1 MDTLH
6 ASTFDLEPQAAT
18 SGGDGDAR
26 NLTAIERTKQA
37 LRFLRRNLFWTF
49 VAILVATVVGG
60 LAYLRTW
67 PPMAIVQSGSMVPT
81 INIGD
86 VEILKRLD
94 GPPKVGEIV
103 VVHVPD
109 AVRSRFGYPPVVS
122 HRIIKIA
129 RNGNITTKGDALKT
143 ADPFIT
149 QRGTVTEQVVAVIP
163 DAGRIFGFFT
173 STWGMLWMVVGAL
186 LLVGLPVLD
195 RRREQEAHERE
206 TMVTLQTQL
215 ETLTR
220 ELVDNHT
227 TSPPAAAPRGSLESE
242 LRALVDQAASTQQ
255 TLAGATA
262 ALEEQHE
269 QQKRLTE
276 ELIAAP
282 RSPTTPHHRGPAAKG
297 SRPGSPESPASL
309 SWSWAVVAAAAAVF
323 GCRFGGRRQASKP
336 PQWWSS
342 PPAWWNSPPPSS
354 TTRSSSGRKASTRR
368 PRSRP

>member
-6 ASTFDLEPQAAT
+6 APSFDLEQAAAIA
-18 SGGDGDAR
+18 DGDDGAR
-26 NLTAIERTKQA
+26 SLTASERTRQT
-37 LRFLRRNLFWTF
+37 LRFLYRNLFWVV
-49 VAILVATVVGG
+49 VAILVATVAGG

-67 PPMAIVQSGSMVPT
+67 PPMAIVESGSMVPT

-86 VEILKRLD
+86 VEILKHLD

-103 VVHVPD
+103 VIHVPD
-109 AVRSRFGYPPVVS
+109 AVRARFGYPPVVT
-122 HRIIKIA
+122 HRIVKIA

-143 ADPFIT
+143 VDPFIT
-149 QRGTVTEQVVAVIP
+149 QRGTVTEQVIAVIP
-163 DAGRIFGFFT
+163 QAGRIFGFFT
-173 STWGMLWMVVGAL
+173 STWGMLWLAIGAL
-186 LLVGLPVLD
+186 LLVGLPLLD

-220 ELVDNHT
+220 ELVGTHT
-227 TSPPAAAPRGSLESE
+227 AAPPSAAPSGSLDSE
-242 LRALVDQAASTQQ
+242 LRALVEQAASTQQ

-262 ALEEQHE
+262 ALQEQHD

-276 ELIAAP
+276 ELLATPSAP
-282 RSPTTPHHRGPAAKG
+282 TTQPPDGVATNGARRGSPQSPT
-297 SRPGSPESPASL
+297 SL

-323 GCRFGGRRQASKP
+323 GSRLGGRRQASKP

-342 PPAWWNSPPPSS
+342 PPAWWTSPPPTSP
-354 TTRSSSGRKASTRR
+354 TRSASGRKAR
-368 PRSRP
+368 RSRSRSR